1 MFRRTVVAIKVTLT
15 MFLSAVV
22 FTSCSQVFDGNLF
35 HNVDPPAA
43 PDASALQ
50 SASVTEIRNLT
61 QQPGFY
67 SQLQSNPGAEAAVAT
82 NLVSVISSPSSSTSD
97 KLLAEQTLIQVA
109 TYGTNTGTVVS
120 NVLNSLTSLTSSNNL
135 STLSSPTTALST
147 AQSLFAGQTPTQIA
161 STLNNLVAISNIYTA
176 LNTTSGGNSTDFF
189 GTTNKTDLAQIG
201 AVAAVANVL
210 VAASGGSTTTAAQ
223 FIATGNTALINT
235 TTLSTQATDLANAF
249 NNTTNSGT
257 YSYITT
263 MAPTLK
269 F

>member
-1 MFRRTVVAIKVTLT
+1 MTVL
-15 MFLSAVV
+15 LSV
-22 FTSCSQVFDGNLF
+22 FGLSSCSQVFDGNLF
-35 HNVDPPAA
+35 KNVDPPAA
-43 PDASALQ
+43 LNASALQ
-50 SASVTEIRNLT
+50 SASVAQISNLT

-67 SQLQSNPGAEAAVAT
+67 SQLQNDPAAETAVAS
-82 NLVSVISSPSSSTSD
+82 NLVSVITSTSASTSD

-109 TYGTNTGTVVS
+109 TYGTSTGVVVS
-120 NVLNSLTSLTSSNNL
+120 NVLNSLTSLTSSNSL

-176 LNTTSGGNSTDFF
+176 LNTTSGGNSTAFY
-189 GTTNKTDLAQIG
+189 GSTNKTDLAQIG
-201 AVAAVANVL
+201 AVAAVASVL
-210 VAASGGSTTTAAQ
+210 VSASGGSTTTAAQ

-235 TTLSTQATDLANAF
+235 STLSTQATDLANAF